1 MQLERL
7 APAKINLF
15 LHVGPL
21 GADGYHP
28 VCSLMSF
35 ADVGDVVRLA
45 HAPEMAFE
53 ASGPFAEQLGGGDN
67 LVVKA
72 RDALIAAY
80 EGTWPTFRLTLDKR
94 LPVAAGLGG
103 GSSDAAAALNLICE
117 AFELRDGGRLLRN
130 RGLIQVSVSQR
141 GIESLPDGAL
151 APDPDPDD
159 VLAQIAR
166 GLGADVTACLAGA
179 PVLARGRGDEC
190 DYPPVFPDV
199 DAVLVNPGVPS
210 STAAVYAAFDAAGA
224 GTQADEPLWPD
235 PLETPQAL
243 ADYLESCRNDLEAP
257 AVSLQPAIAEVLAAL
272 RERPETLLARMSG
285 SGATCFAL
293 CASAREARDLAF
305 AIADAHPGWW
315 TQPCRLSGFH
325 P

>member
-103 GSSDAAAALNLICE
+103 GS
-117 AFELRDGGRLLRN
+117 
-130 RGLIQVSVSQR
+130 
-141 GIESLPDGAL
+141 
-151 APDPDPDD
+151 
-159 VLAQIAR
+159 
-166 GLGADVTACLAGA
+166 
-179 PVLARGRGDEC
+179 
-190 DYPPVFPDV
+190 
-199 DAVLVNPGVPS
+199 
-210 STAAVYAAFDAAGA
+210 
-224 GTQADEPLWPD
+224 
-235 PLETPQAL
+235 
-243 ADYLESCRNDLEAP
+243 
-257 AVSLQPAIAEVLAAL
+257 
-272 RERPETLLARMSG
+272 
-285 SGATCFAL
+285 
-293 CASAREARDLAF
+293 
-305 AIADAHPGWW
+305 
-315 TQPCRLSGFH
+315 
-325 P
+325 